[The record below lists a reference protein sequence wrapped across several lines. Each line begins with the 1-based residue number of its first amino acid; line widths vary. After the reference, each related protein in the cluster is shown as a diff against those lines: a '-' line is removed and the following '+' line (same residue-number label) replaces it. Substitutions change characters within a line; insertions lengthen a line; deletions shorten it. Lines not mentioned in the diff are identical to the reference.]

1 MKKLAKKIGIGII
14 VVFTLWIV
22 LFSTDF
28 FRLRESKTIIAKP
41 VIIWRSQ
48 RRENRQCYDGLDYSI
63 EYYVNS
69 DNQSVYGLEIKLF
82 GNIIWAWVE

>member
-1 MKKLAKKIGIGII
+1 MKKVAKKIGIGII

>member
-28 FRLRESKTIIAKP
+28 VRLRESKTIIAKP

-48 RRENRQCYDGLDYSI
+48 RRENRQCYDGLGYSI